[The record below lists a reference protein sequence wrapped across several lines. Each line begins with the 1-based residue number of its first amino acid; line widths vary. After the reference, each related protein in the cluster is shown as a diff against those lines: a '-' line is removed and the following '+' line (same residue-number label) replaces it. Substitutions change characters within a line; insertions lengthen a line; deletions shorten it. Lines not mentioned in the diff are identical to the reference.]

1 MSTVSKRRRQEATA
15 TAPSERAITLRASYD
30 GEQIR
35 LDEPFELKAGR
46 PLTVTVWPEEDSE
59 REDWTRLSMR
69 SLEGAYGENEPEYSL
84 EMIKR
89 PNPEYE
95 GR

>member
-1 MSTVSKRRRQEATA
+1 MSESRWRKTA
-15 TAPSERAITLRASYD
+15 MAASERAITLRAYYD

-35 LDEPFELKAGR
+35 LDEPFELKPGT

-59 REDWTRLSMR
+59 REDWTRLSLR
-69 SLEGAYGENEPEYSL
+69 SLENAYGENEPEYSL
-84 EMIKR
+84 DMIKR

-95 GR
+95 GT